1 MGMIETYRPHEFA
14 QLIGKSVSTLQ
25 RWDREGILPAHRAPT
40 GRRYYTHDQLL
51 AYLGKTA
58 NASGRVVAYLRVSSR
73 SQSPDLTNQRLALE
87 TFCRTQSI
95 HVDEWVEEIASGLN
109 YNRAKFSKLF
119 QDIELGLIQTLV
131 IAHKDRLVRFGFE
144 WFESFCIRH
153 GTNLIV
159 ANGDTLSPEQEL
171 VQDLLSIV
179 DVFSARLYGLRSYK
193 KAIRDAAVQK
203 NTFESK

>member
-1 MGMIETYRPHEFA
+1 MIETYRPHEFA

-25 RWDREGILPAHRAPT
+25 RWDREGILPAQRAPT

-51 AYLGKTA
+51 TYLGKTA
-58 NASGRVVAYLRVSSR
+58 NDSGKVVAYLRVSSR
-73 SQSPDLTNQRLALE
+73 SQRRDLQNQKLALE
-87 TFCRTQSI
+87 EFCRSQRLQ
-95 HVDEWVEEIASGLN
+95 VNEWIEEIASGLN
-109 YNRAKFSKLF
+109 YNRPKFSKLF
-119 QDIELGLIQTLV
+119 ADIELGLVQTLV

-144 WFESFCIRH
+144 WFEAFCIRH

-179 DVFSARLYGLRSYK
+179 QVFSARLYGLRSYK
-193 KAIRDAAVQK
+193 KAIRDAALQK
-203 NTFESK
+203 DTSLR